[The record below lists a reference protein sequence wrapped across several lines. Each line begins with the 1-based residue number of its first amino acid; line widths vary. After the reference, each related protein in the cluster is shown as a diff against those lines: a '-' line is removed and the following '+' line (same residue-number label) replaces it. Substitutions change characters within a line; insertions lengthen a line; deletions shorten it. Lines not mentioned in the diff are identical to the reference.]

1 MDKETFLHLEDLLK
15 IFNFYIQHCCTLH
28 PAGCVSCDRIGCS
41 LYKELCSVIDKI
53 RPIFVQE
60 EHKVLRKVENIFRDL
75 LDGSRGVR
83 TLAFC
88 TLQEAINI
96 GKKFLDKKTI
106 EKLKEFRKNPANWEI
121 CEKFTVH

>member
-1 MDKETFLHLEDLLK
+1 MNKETFLHLQDLFK
-15 IFNFYIQHCCTLH
+15 IFNFYIQYCCALH
-28 PAGCVSCDRIGCS
+28 PTGCVSCDRMGCS
-41 LYKELCSVIDKI
+41 LYKELCSIINKI
-53 RPIFVQE
+53 RLIFVRE
-60 EHKVLRKVENIFRDL
+60 EHRVLREVENIFRDL
-75 LDGSRGVR
+75 LVGSRGVR

-96 GKKFLDKKTI
+96 GKFLDKKTI